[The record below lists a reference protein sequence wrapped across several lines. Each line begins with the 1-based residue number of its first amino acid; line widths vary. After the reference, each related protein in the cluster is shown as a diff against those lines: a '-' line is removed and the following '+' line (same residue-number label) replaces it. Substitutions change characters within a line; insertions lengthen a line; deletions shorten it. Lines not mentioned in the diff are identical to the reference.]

1 MISFQARSGRPFADD
16 HTATKVSPLAELNWW
31 NDRGGSQRLAQLVNE
46 RRRMQMDVSR
56 FGGPVQRR
64 DFEAKRRGSPLPRL
78 ELALPQCM
86 ECRIK
91 IGLETAPSVARA
103 GFGLLSSRRKQQRR
117 ALSAL
122 RLSSAPGI

>member
-16 HTATKVSPLAELNWW
+16 HTATKISPLAELNWW

-64 DFEAKRRGSPLPRL
+64 DFEAKRPGSRWSAAHCLSGR
-78 ELALPQCM
+78 
-86 ECRIK
+86 
-91 IGLETAPSVARA
+91 APIST
-103 GFGLLSSRRKQQRR
+103 GFFDLQQR
-117 ALSAL
+117 SV
-122 RLSSAPGI
+122 